1 MPHNAL
7 APLNRG
13 QLSHDELLRLRAMF
27 NGDDDMQAMLGPM
40 EHEAF
45 AREYTEENPWLGPP
59 AMLAGVPAYTAAKA
73 LGLHGG
79 RSPASMNEIAQ
90 AYRGVGEGLGNVI
103 KRWR

>member
-1 MPHNAL
+1 MT
-7 APLNRG
+7 
-13 QLSHDELLRLRAMF
+13 HDELLRLRAMF
-27 NGDDDMQAMLGPM
+27 DGDNEMQAMLGPM

-45 AREYTEENPWLGPP
+45 AREQVEDDPWRGVP
-59 AMLAGVPAYTAAKA
+59 AMLAGIPAYTAAKA

-90 AYRGVGEGLGNVI
+90 AYRGVGQGLQNVI